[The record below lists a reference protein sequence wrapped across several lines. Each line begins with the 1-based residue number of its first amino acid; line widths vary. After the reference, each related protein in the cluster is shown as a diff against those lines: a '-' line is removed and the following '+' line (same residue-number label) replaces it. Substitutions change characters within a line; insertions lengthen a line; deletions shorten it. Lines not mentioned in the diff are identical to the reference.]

1 MECPPPLARKPKQV
15 KMSTDYLLHGQE
27 TKRLRLRAIEQQQD
41 FDKWLPFF
49 QSGRAMQHWSMD
61 GLSPQ
66 EYAAEWYAKQAHRYK
81 NNWGGLNAV
90 IEKDSNQLVGHV
102 GLLTQKVGK
111 VIELEVA
118 YSLLPEHW
126 KKGYAS
132 EAAQFCVDYAF
143 QRAWSDRLIS
153 LIKPKNVASIAVAK
167 RIGMHLERAIVF
179 QGVDAQLYRIKNND

>member
-1 MECPPPLARKPKQV
+1 
-15 KMSTDYLLHGQE
+15 MSTDYLLHGQE
-27 TKRLRLRAIEQQQD
+27 TKRLHFRAIEQEQD
-41 FDKWLPFF
+41 FKHWLPFF
-49 QSGRAMQHWSMD
+49 QSKVAMQYWPMG

-66 EYAAEWYAKQAHRYK
+66 EYAREWYAKQAHRYR

-90 IEKDSNQLVGHV
+90 IEKESGKLVGHV

-111 VIELEVA
+111 IIELEVA

-153 LIKPKNVASIAVAK
+153 LIKPKNAASIAVAR